1 MPQKNKPAFVKGA
14 KKALPLA
21 ANLLGAVPYLGGA
34 DTLLRGLASENV
46 DDRYKASMLGT
57 SMIAGNVAQDVA
69 TDYVFKGAAPYI
81 NAGIDTTW
89 NIAGDPKFR
98 QMVDDYDSPAWQN
111 TEADQLSMFLAQY
124 GDLLQPH
131 AKKLLESQMYQKTL
145 PPALAKIG
153 QLMNA
158 PIQAMMPSIRAGV
171 DAVIPPDGKKSVF
184 SGRTGA
190 TGGPSFNKNP
200 YAKK

>member
-21 ANLLGAVPYLGGA
+21 ANLIGAVPYLGGA

-57 SMIAGNVAQDVA
+57 SMIAGNALQDVA

-81 NAGIDTTW
+81 NPVIDTMW
-89 NIAGDPKFR
+89 NVAGDPKFR
-98 QMVDDYDSPAWQN
+98 QMTDDYDSPVWQN
-111 TEADQLSMFLAQY
+111 TEADKLSLFLAQY
-124 GDLLQPH
+124 GDMLQPH
-131 AKKLLESQMYQKTL
+131 AKKLLESQIYQKTL

-171 DAVIPPDGKKSVF
+171 DAVIPPDGKRSVYGG
-184 SGRTGA
+184 SHGA